1 MTKSLRVA
9 AKAAEN
15 SVARLRAAAVE
26 ASQPQPAYDQSS
38 AVGQHQPAT
47 SVAGS
52 HGYISCDDVDPELVV
67 DYSVE
72 SDDASDSKANA
83 PPSGSPRGAA
93 FTSVPSDR
101 DTDSLWR
108 QKRREMFES
117 SDESDD
123 SSSEPGNL
131 NSAGDK
137 AGDVGTSIDITTC
150 GVGASVDTTTCGVG
164 TSV

>member
-15 SVARLRAAAVE
+15 SVARLRAATVE
-26 ASQPQPAYDQSS
+26 ASQPQPADDQSS

-52 HGYISCDDVDPELVV
+52 HGYMSCDDVDPELVV

-72 SDDASDSKANA
+72 SDDASDSKAKA

-93 FTSVPSDR
+93 SSSVPSEGQGLFMASKETR
-101 DTDSLWR
+101 DVW
-108 QKRREMFES
+108 
-117 SDESDD
+117 
-123 SSSEPGNL
+123 
-131 NSAGDK
+131 
-137 AGDVGTSIDITTC
+137 V
-150 GVGASVDTTTCGVG
+150 V
-164 TSV
+164 